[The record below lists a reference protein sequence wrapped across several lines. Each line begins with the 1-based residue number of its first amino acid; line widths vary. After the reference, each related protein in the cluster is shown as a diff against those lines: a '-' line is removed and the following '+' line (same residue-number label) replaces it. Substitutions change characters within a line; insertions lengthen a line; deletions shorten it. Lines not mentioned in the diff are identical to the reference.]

1 MLQPHV
7 RQRWGK
13 GIPARE
19 PEVLCEGRANLNRLR
34 SSSILNRYNERFKDN
49 YLLST
54 FSPQGSGVQCQPRK
68 AIPIA
73 VEPSRASA
81 PRAGISPTVA
91 WPAAWP

>member
-7 RQRWGK
+7 RQLWGK

-19 PEVLCEGRANLNRLR
+19 PEVLCEGRANLNRLL

-54 FSPQGSGVQCQPRK
+54 FSPQVLGSGVQCQP
-68 AIPIA
+68 
-73 VEPSRASA
+73 
-81 PRAGISPTVA
+81 
-91 WPAAWP
+91 